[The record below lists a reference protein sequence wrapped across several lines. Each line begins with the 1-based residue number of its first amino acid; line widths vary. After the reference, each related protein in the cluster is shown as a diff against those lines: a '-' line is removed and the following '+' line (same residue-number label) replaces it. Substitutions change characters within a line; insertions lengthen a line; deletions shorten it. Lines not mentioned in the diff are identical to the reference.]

1 MTSIVVEDSRLARQ
15 ELKNLL
21 AQHPEIEVVGE
32 ASHAEEARQLIE
44 ALEPD
49 LLFLDIQLPGKNGF
63 DLLEL
68 LETSPMVVFT
78 TAFDEYAVKSF
89 EYNTLDYLLKP
100 IRPERLAATI
110 ERVVDRWENQPRYDR
125 GPMHAHSQVFVR
137 DGDAC
142 WLVQLKEVR
151 LMEVVG
157 NYTRLYFEDNR
168 PLIQRS
174 LNQLETRLDPQLFF
188 RVNRQQMINLQWIEH
203 IDTWFNGKL
212 RIRLRGG
219 EEVEV
224 SRRQAAKFKDILSL

>member
-1 MTSIVVEDSRLARQ
+1 
-15 ELKNLL
+15 
-21 AQHPEIEVVGE
+21 
-32 ASHAEEARQLIE
+32 
-44 ALEPD
+44 
-49 LLFLDIQLPGKNGF
+49 
-63 DLLEL
+63 
-68 LETSPMVVFT
+68 
-78 TAFDEYAVKSF
+78 
-89 EYNTLDYLLKP
+89 
-100 IRPERLAATI
+100 
-110 ERVVDRWENQPRYDR
+110 
-125 GPMHAHSQVFVR
+125 
-137 DGDAC
+137 
-142 WLVQLKEVR
+142 
-151 LMEVVG
+151 MEVVG